1 MINLSLVLSG
11 KPILLTQDVYFYQ
24 PVIQE
29 IVDMGENLYWS
40 ALNVWTLK
48 RKDMLRPDLEND
60 YTRTLDDFEI
70 WKQMVFST
78 PALRRTVAVSCLT
91 FLKKKIEFFDISHTM
106 YIGEKESG
114 MILDNTFYL
123 LIRDLCLK
131 LLPETSASASEQNAQ
146 YRETENMSERERQL
160 IEKMK
165 LGEKKLEETKRGAD
179 GVKPEDYFG
188 NKIIGL
194 VAVGHYTFEQVY
206 NMTMLQFNMLL
217 KKYVDIQSFELK
229 TVLSPYMSSEDGQ
242 TNKFWLD

>member
-11 KPILLTQDVYFYQ
+11 KPLLLTKDVYFHQ

-29 IVDMGENLYWS
+29 IAEMGEAVYWS
-40 ALNVWTLK
+40 ALNVWTLT
-48 RKDMLRPDLEND
+48 RKQMVAQETE
-60 YTRTLDDFEI
+60 YTETLDDYEI
-70 WKQMVFST
+70 WKQMVFSA
-78 PALRRTVAVSCLT
+78 PAIRRTVAMSCSI

-114 MILDNTFYL
+114 VILDNTFYL
-123 LIRDLCLK
+123 LIRELCLK
-131 LLPETSASASEQNAQ
+131 LMPDNGASASEQNAQ

-165 LGEKKLEETKRGAD
+165 LGEKKLEETKRSAD

-188 NKIIGL
+188 NKITGL

-217 KKYVDIQSFELK
+217 KKYVDIQSFELR